1 MKLGEETRGPI
12 TSGGAGGTSL
22 GAVADKD
29 KKTSRAADRDL
40 VSALCGKEADR
51 ECAVAYRTRRVVI
64 ASQGVMRDQKVGRK
78 RSRALA
84 LAAALVVLVVLGPL
98 VGWIGE
104 TFIEEEH
111 INGSLGQLRVCIFL
125 FGAALLA
132 SVLMA
137 GWARRK
143 P

>member
-1 MKLGEETRGPI
+1 MKPGEDTRGRAVVANP
-12 TSGGAGGTSL
+12 GAM
-22 GAVADKD
+22 ADEGEKA
-29 KKTSRAADRDL
+29 SRAADRDL

-64 ASQGVMRDQKVGRK
+64 ASQGVMQDQKAVRR

-84 LAAALVVLVVLGPL
+84 LAAALVILIALGPL
-98 VGWIGE
+98 VWWIGE

-111 INGSLGQLRVCIFL
+111 INGSMGQLIICIFF

-137 GWARRK
+137 GWTRRK